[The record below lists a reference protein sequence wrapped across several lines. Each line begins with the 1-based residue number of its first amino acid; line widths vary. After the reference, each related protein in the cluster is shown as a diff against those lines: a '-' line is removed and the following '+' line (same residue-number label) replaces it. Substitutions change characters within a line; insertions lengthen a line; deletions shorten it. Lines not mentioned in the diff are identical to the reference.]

1 MQWDDKC
8 KEVFQEVKE
17 VLGGLSAMQAPHWKQ
32 VFYVNPSV
40 GDDAIGGMLFQKGK
54 GSHYMRPMYYASRV
68 KL

>member
-1 MQWDDKC
+1 M
-8 KEVFQEVKE
+8 
-17 VLGGLSAMQAPHWKQ
+17 LGGLSAMQAPHWKQ